1 MGSTSSLCVAFCTS
15 LLSNTR
21 PKPNISCC
29 SRMRRYGLVMRG
41 NVNASA
47 SKRSMASG
55 VVYTAA
61 SGV

>member
-1 MGSTSSLCVAFCTS
+1 MGSTSSLCSLFHQAVVEHKTEAGTSVAAAHDAAATA
-15 LLSNTR
+15 LS
-21 PKPNISCC
+21 CA
-29 SRMRRYGLVMRG
+29 